1 MASKKK
7 NKTVIEADKSYVL
20 LYDTFGGG
28 LSTFSFGLDVIR
40 GGEELEDYILTAAR
54 ELIDYE
60 ESEAEDIDDNDE
72 SFDGDILSVA
82 EQIVVLEVTEN
93 VDVASILQYN
103 KKLQQD
109 QERKLYE
116 RLKKKYEQS

>member
-7 NKTVIEADKSYVL
+7 TKTVVEADKSYVL

-40 GGEELEDYILTAAR
+40 GGEELEDYILAAAR

-60 ESEAEDIDDNDE
+60 ESEE
-72 SFDGDILSVA
+72 SIHSD
-82 EQIVVLEVTEN
+82 VLPG
-93 VDVASILQYN
+93 
-103 KKLQQD
+103 
-109 QERKLYE
+109 
-116 RLKKKYEQS
+116 RLRHGELEISPALLLRFEHHATL